1 MKTLENLNLYP
12 YAIEV
17 EVNGVTHNVLPV
29 LGDYSSLFRIDIEA
43 LVPKDV
49 VLISSEVCSKPKYI
63 IDNQGNL
70 EIINVD
76 IISSVGVSHGYVHS
90 GLNIYPMGAG
100 KANEFID
107 FYQKMAG
114 NKLVI
119 TLTPKQYLDLFTF
132 DIAYEIVPK

>member
-12 YAIEV
+12 YAIEM

-29 LGDYSSLFRIDIEA
+29 IGLVNASFTIDIQTLIPEG
-43 LVPKDV
+43 V
-49 VLISSEVCSKPKYI
+49 VLLSNEVGCSLVGLDGSFFIGGQMLRFFPT
-63 IDNQGNL
+63 DL
-70 EIINVD
+70 NVA
-76 IISSVGVSHGYVHS
+76 IK
-90 GLNIYPMGAG
+90 L
-100 KANEFID
+100 ID
-107 FYQKMAG
+107 FYQKMVG

>member
-12 YAIEV
+12 YAIEM

-29 LGDYSSLFRIDIEA
+29 IGLVNASFTIDIQTLIPEG
-43 LVPKDV
+43 V
-49 VLISSEVCSKPKYI
+49 VLLSTERGCSLVGLDGSFFVGRQMLRFFPT
-63 IDNQGNL
+63 DM
-70 EIINVD
+70 NVA
-76 IISSVGVSHGYVHS
+76 IE
-90 GLNIYPMGAG
+90 L
-100 KANEFID
+100 ID
-107 FYQKMAG
+107 FYQKMVG

>member
-12 YAIEV
+12 YAIEM

-29 LGDYSSLFRIDIEA
+29 IGLVNASFTIDIQTLIPEG
-43 LVPKDV
+43 V
-49 VLISSEVCSKPKYI
+49 VLLSNEVGCSLVGLDGSFFIGGQMLRFFPT
-63 IDNQGNL
+63 DL
-70 EIINVD
+70 NVA
-76 IISSVGVSHGYVHS
+76 IK
-90 GLNIYPMGAG
+90 L
-100 KANEFID
+100 ID
-107 FYQKMAG
+107 FYQKMVD